1 MKMGV
6 YMQKEFYSAGTTPV
20 LTSSDDRVAKAA
32 SVESWWRTQ
41 SATMALLKHAHSM
54 IDDAEKRLA
63 EQEKKIR
70 QLEAL
75 ASTDMLTCLMNRRGF
90 ENFFEQEQERIRRG
104 TSTGGLLILIDLDRF
119 KEINDSH
126 GHQAG
131 DACLKAVANELAR
144 FVRVVDGAARFGGDE
159 FAILLTNTDAEKA
172 SARLQSLHTL
182 LNNLHLEWNG
192 HRLYFGASLGV
203 EEVKSGVTY
212 AAAYNTADAN
222 LYADKKKRKAQRAA
236 IQQKEKINA

>member
-1 MKMGV
+1 
-6 YMQKEFYSAGTTPV
+6 MQNEFYTTETKSTLSAAATTKSPAETK
-20 LTSSDDRVAKAA
+20 TS

-41 SATMALLKHAHSM
+41 SATMALLKHAHTM

-90 ENFFEQEQERIRRG
+90 ESFFEQEQERIRRG
-104 TSTGGLLILIDLDRF
+104 SSSGALLVLIDLDRF

-131 DACLKAVANELAR
+131 DACLKAVATELQR

-159 FAILLTNTDAEKA
+159 FAILLTNTDSDKA
-172 SARLQSLHTL
+172 GVRLQSLRDL
-182 LNNLHLEWNG
+182 LNNIHLEWNG
-192 HRLYFGASLGV
+192 QRLFFGASLGF

-212 AAAYNTADAN
+212 AAAYHAADTS

-236 IQQKEKINA
+236 IEKKEKMMA